1 MLELLALLTAIK
13 QYAKDIHYNAK
24 GDSFYGIHLLMDRI
38 ADNLDSFGD
47 TIKEV
52 CYMGAGSEP
61 PASRDILKYAVAYIP
76 VIGEDNK
83 ASLTLL
89 DNLIIKALEKVEA
102 IKDTDRA
109 DNSVLDSIAQ
119 DLKLKRGLVE
129 HSL

>member
-24 GDSFYGIHLLMDRI
+24 GESFYGIHLLMDRV
-38 ADNLDSFGD
+38 ADGLDDEID

-52 CYMGAGSEP
+52 CYMGAGDEP
-61 PASRDILKYAVAYIP
+61 PSSRDVLKYAIAYIP
-76 VIGEDNK
+76 LIGEDNK
-83 ASLTLL
+83 ASLSLL
-89 DNLIIKALEKVEA
+89 NNLILKAIEKVES

-109 DNSVLDSIAQ
+109 DTSVLDSVAQ

>member
-13 QYAKDIHYNAK
+13 QYAKDIHYNAR
-24 GDSFYGIHLLMDRI
+24 GESFYGIHLLMDRV
-38 ADNLDSFGD
+38 ADNLDSFSD
-47 TIKEV
+47 AIKEV
-52 CYMGAGSEP
+52 CYMGAGDEP
-61 PASRDILKYAVAYIP
+61 PASRDILKYAIAYIP

-89 DNLIIKALEKVEA
+89 DNLIIKALEKVES

-109 DNSVLDSIAQ
+109 DNSILDSIAQ

>member
-24 GDSFYGIHLLMDRI
+24 GESFYGIHLLMDRV
-38 ADNLDSFGD
+38 ADNLDSFSD

-52 CYMGAGSEP
+52 CYMGAGDEP
-61 PASRDILKYAVAYIP
+61 PSSRDVLKYAIAYIP
-76 VIGEDNK
+76 VIGENNK
-83 ASLTLL
+83 TSLSLL
-89 DNLIIKALEKVEA
+89 NNLIIKALERVES

-109 DNSVLDSIAQ
+109 DTSVLDSVAQ

-129 HSL
+129 HNL

>member
-24 GDSFYGIHLLMDRI
+24 GESFYGIHLLMDRV
-38 ADNLDSFGD
+38 ADNLDSFSD

-61 PASRDILKYAVAYIP
+61 PASRDILKYAIAYIP
-76 VIGEDNK
+76 VLGEDNK

-89 DNLIIKALEKVEA
+89 DNLILKALEKVES

-109 DNSVLDSIAQ
+109 DNSVLDSVAQ

>member
-1 MLELLALLTAIK
+1 MLELLALLCAIK
-13 QYAKDIHYNAK
+13 NYAKDIHYNAK
-24 GDSFYGIHLLMDRI
+24 GESFYGIHLLMDRVT
-38 ADNLDSFGD
+38 DNLDSFSD

-52 CYMGAGSEP
+52 CYMGAGNEP
-61 PASRDILKYAVAYIP
+61 PSSREILKYAIAYIP

-89 DNLIIKALEKVEA
+89 DNLIVKALEIVEY
-102 IKDTDRA
+102 ITDTDRA
-109 DNSVLDSIAQ
+109 DNSVLDMIAQ

>member
-109 DNSVLDSIAQ
+109 DNSVLDSVAQ

>member
-24 GDSFYGIHLLMDRI
+24 GESFYGIHLLMDRV
-38 ADNLDSFGD
+38 ADNLDSFSD

-52 CYMGAGSEP
+52 CYMGAGDEP
-61 PASRDILKYAVAYIP
+61 PASRDVLKYAMAYIP
-76 VIGEDNK
+76 LIGEDNK
-83 ASLTLL
+83 SSLSLL
-89 DNLIIKALEKVEA
+89 NNLILKALEKVES

-109 DNSVLDSIAQ
+109 DTSVLDSVAQ